1 MKEGKQM
8 EIKLDALNANAYV
21 AMMRTKAGELSLTGT
36 STELEGQSEALEKFL
51 SIYQDFFDTLSAY
64 QTLLNND
71 IQSVSNAMNTLE
83 QADRKESERV
93 DSLGFILKPA
103 QTP

>member
-36 STELEGQSEALEKFL
+36 STTLEGQSEVLEKFL

-64 QTLLNND
+64 RTLLNND
-71 IQSVSNAMNTLE
+71 IQSISNAMNTLE

-93 DSLGFILKPA
+93 DSLGVILKPA

>member
-1 MKEGKQM
+1 M

-71 IQSVSNAMNTLE
+71 IQSISNAMNTLE

-93 DSLGFILKPA
+93 DGLGFILKPA

>member
-1 MKEGKQM
+1 M

-36 STELEGQSEALEKFL
+36 STTLEGQSEVLEKFL

-64 QTLLNND
+64 RTLLNND
-71 IQSVSNAMNTLE
+71 IQSISNAMNTLE

-93 DSLGFILKPA
+93 DSLGVILKPA